1 MQNPD
6 KMGLLQLKLD
16 SDDTYHDMR
25 ETDEVLPGTDLLYQ
39 ALKGNNNKQMCS
51 SLFCRGL
58 HVFRINPGVI
68 ICPELLLGLSAA
80 CVLGGVAVTT
90 ENNFL
95 PGYERI
101 LFHVRGRCGGENDLH
116 HHPRVLAASQVCLP
130 HKYLRRSLWR

>member
-1 MQNPD
+1 MTPITTCEGQTRCYL
-6 KMGLLQLKLD
+6 GQICFIKLFK
-16 SDDTYHDMR
+16 
-25 ETDEVLPGTDLLYQ
+25 
-39 ALKGNNNKQMCS
+39 ANNNNKQMCS

-58 HVFRINPGVI
+58 DVFRINPGVI

-101 LFHVRGRCGGENDLH
+101 LFHVRGRCSGENDLH
-116 HHPRVLAASQVCLP
+116 HHPRVPATSQVCPPPQIPPTASLEV
-130 HKYLRRSLWR
+130 KLRHPYHPDL